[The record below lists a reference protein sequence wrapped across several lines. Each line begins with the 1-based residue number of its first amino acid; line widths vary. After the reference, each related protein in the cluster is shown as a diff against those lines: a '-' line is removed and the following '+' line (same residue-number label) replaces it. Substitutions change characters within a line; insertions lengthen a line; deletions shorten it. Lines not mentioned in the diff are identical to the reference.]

1 MSKYLERTNASKP
14 TFGDYVTLPMK
25 CYGGPNE
32 HFIHEVLSSPFN
44 SNSWREV
51 PIKAGDFEEQL
62 HDTSEPVVAVR
73 AQGVNPRDA
82 HIFAVRLADVL
93 PMKGDKWS
101 WRESPLRSRIAE
113 LEGKIDQLT
122 AHSDIERQDDK
133 WIPEV
138 QESEAT
144 ACKFCGSNESD
155 RRMNS
160 IVCSGCGRKIGN
172 VAPPEVQ
179 E

>member
-73 AQGVNPRDA
+73 TQGVNPRDA

-93 PMKGDKWS
+93 PMKGADWS

-113 LEGKIDQLT
+113 LEAAQ
-122 AHSDIERQDDK
+122 R
-133 WIPEV
+133 WIPV
-138 QESEAT
+138 SEPP
-144 ACKFCGSNESD
+144 K
-155 RRMNS
+155 
-160 IVCSGCGRKIGN
+160 VSGKYLLLNIYDDVYPCDFIAGTEIW
-172 VAPPEVQ
+172 VLPDYDTITHWMLLPTPPEVQ